1 MGGFCRRVI
10 FRRLGDDRLRGVRGK
25 QPPSLPALRPEWRGV
40 TILGPWRCSAIGSSD
55 HVGVDRDV
63 HCAGGEVCVEKQY
76 VQLAGDEAV
85 RLKQRFAVRSTVA
98 SECETYLVPL
108 RLRIAKLLPAGS

>member
-1 MGGFCRRVI
+1 MVTQSWGRGAVPQLA
-10 FRRLGDDRLRGVRGK
+10 RLH
-25 QPPSLPALRPEWRGV
+25 
-40 TILGPWRCSAIGSSD
+40 

-63 HCAGGEVCVEKQY
+63 HCAGGEIFVETQY
-76 VQLAGDEAV
+76 VEPAGDEAV